1 MASAFTHVFSR
12 QAAHRHT
19 FFQNSSKRATHPLQ
33 RAIISPL
40 RARPFSSYVTPRRS
54 IVTLG
59 TGLAGIGLGL
69 TFYANLQR
77 LNCERKPIV
86 LPGNHKNNS

>member
-1 MASAFTHVFSR
+1 MASAFTNVFSR
-12 QAAHRHT
+12 QAALRHT
-19 FFQNSSKRATHPLQ
+19 FFQNSLKRPLQ
-33 RAIISPL
+33 RARISPL

-59 TGLAGIGLGL
+59 TGLVGTGLGL

-77 LNCERKPIV
+77 LNCEREPIV
-86 LPGNHKNNS
+86 LPGYESNG